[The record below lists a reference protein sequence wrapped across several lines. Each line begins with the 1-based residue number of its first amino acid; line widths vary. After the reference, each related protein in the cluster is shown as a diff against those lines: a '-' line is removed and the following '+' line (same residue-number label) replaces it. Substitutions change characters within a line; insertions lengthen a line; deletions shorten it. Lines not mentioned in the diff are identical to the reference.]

1 MAEFQWWVFIVGLAV
16 GGTVVG
22 MLVTRFQRTD
32 ADLEA
37 DEREAEAMFLAGHLS
52 DRGTRVDAATVAVIL
67 EAHREYLGLPAAV
80 AIVPADSPPGDA
92 PPTPPS
98 RPALSA
104 PPDQPAT
111 DTPITSPTT

>member
-22 MLVTRFQRTD
+22 MLVTRLQRTD

-37 DEREAEAMFLAGHLS
+37 DEREAEAMFIAGHLS
-52 DRGTRVDAATVAVIL
+52 DSGTRVDAATVAVIL
-67 EAHREYLGLPAAV
+67 EAHREYLGLPAPV
-80 AIVPADSPPGDA
+80 AIVPADA

-98 RPALSA
+98 WPAPPA